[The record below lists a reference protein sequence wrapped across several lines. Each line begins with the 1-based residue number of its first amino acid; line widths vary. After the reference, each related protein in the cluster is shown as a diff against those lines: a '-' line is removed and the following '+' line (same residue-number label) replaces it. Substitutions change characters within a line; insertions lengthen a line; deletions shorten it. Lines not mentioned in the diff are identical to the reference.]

1 MRVLVASTF
10 VPFVDGGASFMV
22 DWLEQMLLRRG
33 HEVETLRIPFDSHY
47 PELLDQ
53 MLALRLLDVTAH
65 GDRLIAIRTPSYLLR
80 HPAKVLWFI
89 HHHRGAYDLWGT
101 PYQDIPD
108 TRGGRRIREAIVSA
122 DNLAFREARAL
133 FTNSGVV
140 RDRLRRFNGVNAE
153 VLYPPL
159 IDPER
164 YRAAAYGDYVLYVSR
179 LTAHKRQHLAIEA
192 MRHTRT
198 GVRLIVAGAPEN
210 EEYLGRLN
218 GLVEKL
224 RVRDR
229 VEIRAGWMPEQEKI
243 GLFSH
248 CLAAIYA
255 PFDEDSYGYPS
266 LEAHH
271 SGKAVI
277 TTSDAGGTL
286 ELVRDGE
293 NGFVTEPSA
302 RSIASALDRLYR
314 DRALARRMGEA
325 GMARIDELGI
335 SWDRVL
341 TRLLA

>member
-1 MRVLVASTF
+1 MRVVLASTF
-10 VPFVDGGASFMV
+10 VPFVDGGAGFIV
-22 DWLEQMLLRRG
+22 DWLQQMLVRRG

-53 MLALRLLDVTAH
+53 MLAVRLLDVSSH

-108 TRGGRRIREAIVSA
+108 TPGGRRLREAIVSA
-122 DNLAFREARAL
+122 DNLAFGESRAV

-159 IDPER
+159 MNPER

-179 LTAHKRQHLAIEA
+179 LTVHKRQHLAIEA
-192 MRHTRT
+192 MRHTRS

-210 EEYLGRLN
+210 EEYLARLRR
-218 GLVEKL
+218 LVETL
-224 RVRDR
+224 GLRDR
-229 VEIRAGWMPEQEKI
+229 VEIRGGWIPEQEKI
-243 GLFSH
+243 DLFSQ
-248 CLAAIYA
+248 CLAAIYV

-293 NGFVTEPSA
+293 NGFVAEPSA
-302 RSIASALDRLYR
+302 KSIAAALDRLYR
-314 DRALARRMGEA
+314 DRTLSRRMGEA
-325 GMARIDELGI
+325 GAVRIEELGI
-335 SWDRVL
+335 SWDRVV

>member
-1 MRVLVASTF
+1 MASTF
-10 VPFVDGGASFMV
+10 VPFVDGGASFIV
-22 DWLEQMLLRRG
+22 DWLERMLLRRG

-53 MLALRLLDVTAH
+53 MLALRLLDVSGH

-101 PYQDIPD
+101 SYQDIPD
-108 TRGGRRIREAIVSA
+108 TPGGRRIREAIINA
-122 DNLAFREARAL
+122 DNLAFREARAI
-133 FTNSGVV
+133 FANSGVV
-140 RDRLRRFNGVNAE
+140 RGRLRRFNGVNAE

-159 IDPER
+159 MDPEL
-164 YRAAAYGDYVLYVSR
+164 YGASGYGDFVLYVSR

-192 MRHTRT
+192 MRYTKT
-198 GVRLIVAGAPEN
+198 AVRLIVAGAPEDR
-210 EEYLGRLN
+210 EYVGRLKRLAETR
-218 GLVEKL
+218 GL
-224 RVRDR
+224 RGR
-229 VEIRAGWMPEQEKI
+229 VEVRAGWIPEREKI
-243 GLFSH
+243 DLYAQ
-248 CLAAIYA
+248 CLAVIYA

-293 NGFVTEPSA
+293 NGFVTGPSPKKIGA
-302 RSIASALDRLYR
+302 ALDRLYR

-325 GMARIDELGI
+325 GMRRIKELGI

-341 TRLLA
+341 ERLLA

>member
-1 MRVLVASTF
+1 M
-10 VPFVDGGASFMV
+10 
-22 DWLEQMLLRRG
+22 
-33 HEVETLRIPFDSHY
+33 
-47 PELLDQ
+47 
-53 MLALRLLDVTAH
+53 
-65 GDRLIAIRTPSYLLR
+65 
-80 HPAKVLWFI
+80 
-89 HHHRGAYDLWGT
+89 
-101 PYQDIPD
+101 
-108 TRGGRRIREAIVSA
+108 
-122 DNLAFREARAL
+122 

-302 RSIASALDRLYR
+302 RSIAAALDRLYR

>member
-1 MRVLVASTF
+1 MRVVLASTF
-10 VPFVDGGASFMV
+10 VPFVDGGASFIV

-53 MLALRLLDVTAH
+53 MLALRLFDVSAH
-65 GDRLIAIRTPSYLLR
+65 GDRLIAIRTPSYLLQ

-108 TRGGRRIREAIVSA
+108 TPGGRRIREAIINA
-122 DNLAFREARAL
+122 DNLAFGEARAV

-140 RDRLRRFNGVNAE
+140 RDRLQRFNGVNAE

-164 YRAAAYGDYVLYVSR
+164 YSAAAYGDYVLYVSR

-192 MRHTRT
+192 MRYTRT
-198 GVRLIVAGAPEN
+198 PVRLIVAGAPEN
-210 EEYLGRLN
+210 EEYLRRLN
-218 GLVEKL
+218 ALAEKPGL
-224 RVRDR
+224 RDR
-229 VEIRAGWMPEQEKI
+229 VEIRAGWMPEREKVA
-243 GLFSH
+243 LFSH

-277 TTSDAGGTL
+277 TTNDAGGTL

-302 RSIASALDRLYR
+302 KSMAAVLDRLYR

-325 GMARIDELGI
+325 GMARIEELGI

-341 TRLLA
+341 ERLLA

>member
-1 MRVLVASTF
+1 MRVVVASTF
-10 VPFVDGGASFMV
+10 VPFVDGGASFIV

-53 MLALRLLDVTAH
+53 MLALRLLDVSAH

-101 PYQDIPD
+101 PYQDIPN
-108 TRGGRRIREAIVSA
+108 TPGGRRIREAIVSA
-122 DNLAFREARAL
+122 DNLAFGEARAV
-133 FTNSGVV
+133 FANSGVV

-164 YRAAAYGDYVLYVSR
+164 YRAAAYGDYALYVSR

-198 GVRLIVAGAPEN
+198 GIRLIVAGAPEN
-210 EEYLGRLN
+210 EEYLRRLR
-218 GLVEKL
+218 GLVETL
-224 RVRDR
+224 GVRHR
-229 VEIRAGWMPEQEKI
+229 VEIRAGWMPEREKMD
-243 GLFSH
+243 LFSN
-248 CLAAIYA
+248 CLAAIYV

-277 TTSDAGGTL
+277 TARDAGGTL

-302 RSIASALDRLYR
+302 KSIAAALDRLYR
-314 DRALARRMGEA
+314 NRALARRMGET
-325 GMARIDELGI
+325 GMQRLEELGI